1 MTEKAKCH
9 SSRRAPEPFQRRTPA
24 PGRARRPRGK
34 AWNDSP
40 DIMPR
45 PTVDHL
51 FALRIDHAGPPG
63 HADHEHGRRAASKVR
78 AKISQLLPAGPVQ
91 QVRND
96 ARIRLS
102 PQSGHFKP
110 TFTGLKDPL
119 SLEGH
124 ELPMLTIAENRRSRH
139 VLIVEDDRDDAY
151 LLKRALTTAARER
164 QVDLEIAHSENG
176 MDALGEVAFN
186 DLLNRLPDII
196 VVDLNM
202 PVVNGERFLNVLRS
216 DLRLTNVPTVVL
228 TTATENYVLDSAM
241 SEGADAAFS
250 KPNTNEELLAIARVI
265 LSYGEPPA
273 PVARHA

>member
-1 MTEKAKCH
+1 
-9 SSRRAPEPFQRRTPA
+9 
-24 PGRARRPRGK
+24 
-34 AWNDSP
+34 
-40 DIMPR
+40 
-45 PTVDHL
+45 
-51 FALRIDHAGPPG
+51 
-63 HADHEHGRRAASKVR
+63 
-78 AKISQLLPAGPVQ
+78 
-91 QVRND
+91 
-96 ARIRLS
+96 
-102 PQSGHFKP
+102 
-110 TFTGLKDPL
+110 
-119 SLEGH
+119 
-124 ELPMLTIAENRRSRH
+124 MLTIAENRRSRH

-164 QVDLEIAHSENG
+164 QVDLEIAHTENG

-273 PVARHA
+273 PAARHA